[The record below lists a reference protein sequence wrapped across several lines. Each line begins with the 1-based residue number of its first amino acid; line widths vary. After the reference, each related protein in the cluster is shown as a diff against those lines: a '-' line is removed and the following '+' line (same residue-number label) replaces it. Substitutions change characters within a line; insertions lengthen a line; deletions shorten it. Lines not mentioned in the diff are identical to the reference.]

1 MYMFDMIAIRNLQ
14 NFSVVSAILREAER
28 RSPAMLFAIG
38 AGLLCLGVCLPLFM
52 YYKRSFR
59 PVLAALFKSLG
70 TTCALIIALVAAL
83 RVDSLCFVCV
93 AALALHAVA
102 DYALEFSFPLGF
114 GLFIAGHIFYISYFC
129 RIYPLI
135 PTHAICLAG
144 FLVILGVLLVRWRKA
159 AGKQLPLF
167 AVYGVILCILA
178 ACAVSG
184 GILSYIS
191 GGILAAVGASL
202 FYFSDAL
209 LCQQILYPVPKY
221 YSWLIMITYY
231 LAQLLIASSCLML

>member
-1 MYMFDMIAIRNLQ
+1 
-14 NFSVVSAILREAER
+14 
-28 RSPAMLFAIG
+28 MLFAVG

-70 TTCALIIALVAAL
+70 TTCALIIALVAAFRL
-83 RVDSLCFVCV
+83 DSRCFVCV
-93 AALALHAVA
+93 AALALHVLA

-114 GLFIAGHIFYISYFC
+114 GLFIAGHICYIAYFC
-129 RIYPLI
+129 RVYPLF
-135 PTHAICLAG
+135 PAHAVCLLG
-144 FLVILGVLLVRWRKA
+144 FLAILVVMLVRWKKA

-167 AVYGVILCILA
+167 AVYGVILCVLA

-184 GILSYIS
+184 GILSHIT
-191 GGILAAVGASL
+191 GGILAAIGAAL

-231 LAQLLIASSCLML
+231 LAQLLIASSCLIL